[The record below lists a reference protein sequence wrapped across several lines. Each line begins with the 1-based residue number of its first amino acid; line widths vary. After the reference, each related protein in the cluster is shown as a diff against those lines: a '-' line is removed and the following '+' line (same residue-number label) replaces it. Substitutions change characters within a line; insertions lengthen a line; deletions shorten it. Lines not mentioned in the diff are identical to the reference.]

1 MNAPYHVYHVKF
13 MPSFEWMLAIS
24 SKFSFIDNM
33 MEYIIG
39 SLKIKSVDLPPLAQI
54 FESFSEII
62 CRQRQGMCV
71 GEKIWKK
78 AVAMAAAMTAAA
90 LNHTFALIYI
100 VYNYERLVEYSCFHE
115 KENHIREPLFLA
127 FQCDSQFL

>member
-1 MNAPYHVYHVKF
+1 MQTEAGNVRKR
-13 MPSFEWMLAIS
+13 E
-24 SKFSFIDNM
+24 NM
-33 MEYIIG
+33 
-39 SLKIKSVDLPPLAQI
+39 
-54 FESFSEII
+54 
-62 CRQRQGMCV
+62 
-71 GEKIWKK
+71 KK
-78 AVAMAAAMTAAA
+78 AVAMAAAAA

>member
-1 MNAPYHVYHVKF
+1 MNAPYHVYYVKF

-71 GEKIWKK
+71 GEKI
-78 AVAMAAAMTAAA
+78 
-90 LNHTFALIYI
+90 
-100 VYNYERLVEYSCFHE
+100 
-115 KENHIREPLFLA
+115 
-127 FQCDSQFL
+127 